1 MQGFKMYVCISVY
14 EEFKS
19 VGRAGQ
25 NQISTLTLSIV
36 WFYKSLPVLC
46 DGSIVDEAS
55 AGEAARR
62 RIYRKAKDQLVMSW
76 SGEWA
81 GIWATEAPKSEARS
95 LTRLFL
101 YDLCRA
107 DVLFCFLLKH
117 TLLQKADT
125 EAE

>member
-1 MQGFKMYVCISVY
+1 
-14 EEFKS
+14 
-19 VGRAGQ
+19 
-25 NQISTLTLSIV
+25 
-36 WFYKSLPVLC
+36 
-46 DGSIVDEAS
+46 VDEAS

-62 RIYRKAKDQLVMSW
+62 RIYRKAKDQLVMSR

-81 GIWATEAPKSEARS
+81 GIWATEAPKSEGRS